1 MEKEIPSILNVS
13 ILVGPAENPE
23 LQAPL
28 FGLFFLIY
36 VNSFEWNLGTI
47 MLTNKQHATNT
58 YELFFLRHPAFTTFD
73 FSTALGPK
81 KMLGNLKGMKIP

>member
-1 MEKEIPSILNVS
+1 MKKLGSKMEKENPSILNVS
-13 ILVGPAENPE
+13 ILVGTAENPE

-47 MLTNKQHATNT
+47 MLTNKQQATNT
-58 YELFFLRHPAFTTFD
+58 YELFFLGIQL
-73 FSTALGPK
+73 SLLLISQLLWGPEK
-81 KMLGNLKGMKIP
+81 